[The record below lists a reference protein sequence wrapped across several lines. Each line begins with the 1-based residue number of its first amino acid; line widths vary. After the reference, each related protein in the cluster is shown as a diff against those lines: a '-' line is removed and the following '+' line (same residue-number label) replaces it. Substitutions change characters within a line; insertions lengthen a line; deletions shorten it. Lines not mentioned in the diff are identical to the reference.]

1 MNRSEIK
8 SIIESIMFAYGEPIS
23 IKELKQA
30 INEDLSP
37 KEIEYMLN
45 LLKYEYE
52 EQNRGIQ
59 IIKLEDIYSNILQN
73 GVEPIEISK
82 PFLMKNGFVLKKLLV
97 TFDEDKFDKFVYL
110 NDGFTIEL
118 YIPEKNACLNVA
130 RLIIHKNNTGNM
142 IDVKLNYVHE
152 LQQAFRMCNLQYV
165 ADNFK
170 I

>member
-1 MNRSEIK
+1 MYALNDIVLYK
-8 SIIESIMFAYGEPIS
+8 GEPKRIVS
-23 IKELKQA
+23 LS
-30 INEDLSP
+30 NEYV
-37 KEIEYMLN
+37 ETY
-45 LLKYEYE
+45 
-52 EQNRGIQ
+52 
-59 IIKLEDIYSNILQN
+59 IKLEDIYSNILQN

-97 TFDEDKFDKFVYL
+97 TFDEDKFTKFVYL
-110 NDGFTIEL
+110 NDGFAIEL
-118 YIPEKNACLNVA
+118 YISEKNDGLNVA
-130 RLIIHKNNTGNM
+130 RLVIHKNNTGNM

>member
-1 MNRSEIK
+1 MYALNDIVLYK
-8 SIIESIMFAYGEPIS
+8 GEPKRIVS
-23 IKELKQA
+23 LS
-30 INEDLSP
+30 NEYV
-37 KEIEYMLN
+37 ETY
-45 LLKYEYE
+45 
-52 EQNRGIQ
+52 
-59 IIKLEDIYSNILQN
+59 IKLEDIYFNILQN

-82 PFLMKNGFVLKKLLV
+82 SFLMKNGFDLKKLLV

-110 NDGFTIEL
+110 NDGFTIKL
-118 YIPEKNACLNVA
+118 YISEKNDGLNVA
-130 RLIIHKNNTGNM
+130 RLVIHKNNTGNM

>member
-1 MNRSEIK
+1 MYALNDIVLYK
-8 SIIESIMFAYGEPIS
+8 GEPKRIVS
-23 IKELKQA
+23 LS
-30 INEDLSP
+30 NEYV
-37 KEIEYMLN
+37 ETY
-45 LLKYEYE
+45 
-52 EQNRGIQ
+52 
-59 IIKLEDIYSNILQN
+59 IKLEDIYFNILQN

-97 TFDEDKFDKFVYL
+97 TFDEDKFAKFVYL
-110 NDGFTIEL
+110 NDGFVIEL
-118 YIPEKNACLNVA
+118 YISEKNNSLNIA
-130 RLIIHKNNTGNM
+130 KLIIHKTGVGNM

>member
-1 MNRSEIK
+1 MYALNDIVLYK
-8 SIIESIMFAYGEPIS
+8 GEPKRIVS
-23 IKELKQA
+23 LSNEYVETYIKV
-30 INEDLSP
+30 
-37 KEIEYMLN
+37 
-45 LLKYEYE
+45 
-52 EQNRGIQ
+52 
-59 IIKLEDIYSNILQN
+59 EDIYFNILQN

-82 PFLMKNGFVLKKLLV
+82 PFLLKNGFVLKKLLV

-110 NDGFTIEL
+110 NDGFVIEL
-118 YIPEKNACLNVA
+118 YISEKNDGLNVA
-130 RLIIHKNNTGNM
+130 RLIIHKNGTGNM

>member
-1 MNRSEIK
+1 MYALNDIVLYK
-8 SIIESIMFAYGEPIS
+8 GEPKRIVS
-23 IKELKQA
+23 LS
-30 INEDLSP
+30 NEYV
-37 KEIEYMLN
+37 ETY
-45 LLKYEYE
+45 
-52 EQNRGIQ
+52 
-59 IIKLEDIYSNILQN
+59 IKLEDIYFNILQN

-97 TFDEDKFDKFVYL
+97 TFDEDKFAKFVYL
-110 NDGFTIEL
+110 NDCFAIEL
-118 YIPEKNACLNVA
+118 YISEKNDGLNIAKLV
-130 RLIIHKNNTGNM
+130 IHKNGTGNM

>member
-1 MNRSEIK
+1 MYALNDIVLYK
-8 SIIESIMFAYGEPIS
+8 GEPKRIVS
-23 IKELKQA
+23 LS
-30 INEDLSP
+30 NEYV
-37 KEIEYMLN
+37 ETY
-45 LLKYEYE
+45 
-52 EQNRGIQ
+52 
-59 IIKLEDIYSNILQN
+59 IKLEDIYFNILQN

-97 TFDEDKFDKFVYL
+97 TFDEDKFAKFVYL
-110 NDGFTIEL
+110 NDGFVIEL
-118 YIPEKNACLNVA
+118 YISEKNDGLNVA
-130 RLIIHKNNTGNM
+130 RLVIHKNNTGNM

>member
-1 MNRSEIK
+1 MYALNDIVLYK
-8 SIIESIMFAYGEPIS
+8 GEPKRIVS
-23 IKELKQA
+23 LS
-30 INEDLSP
+30 NEYV
-37 KEIEYMLN
+37 ETY
-45 LLKYEYE
+45 
-52 EQNRGIQ
+52 
-59 IIKLEDIYSNILQN
+59 IKLEDIYSNILQN

-97 TFDEDKFDKFVYL
+97 TFDEDKFTKFVYL
-110 NDGFTIEL
+110 NDGFVIEL
-118 YIPEKNACLNVA
+118 YISEKNDGLNVA
-130 RLIIHKNNTGNM
+130 RLVIHKNSTGNM

>member
-1 MNRSEIK
+1 MYALNDIVLYK
-8 SIIESIMFAYGEPIS
+8 GEPKRIVS
-23 IKELKQA
+23 LS
-30 INEDLSP
+30 NEYV
-37 KEIEYMLN
+37 ETY
-45 LLKYEYE
+45 
-52 EQNRGIQ
+52 
-59 IIKLEDIYSNILQN
+59 IKLEDIYFNILQN

-82 PFLMKNGFVLKKLLV
+82 PFLMKNGFDLKKLLV
-97 TFDEDKFDKFVYL
+97 IFDEDKFDKFVYL

-118 YIPEKNACLNVA
+118 YISEKDVDLNVA
-130 RLIIHKNNTGNM
+130 RLVIHKNNVGNM